1 MKIILSLLCL
11 VLVSQAVIA
20 ADIQDIK
27 LNDINDKPTSLKA
40 YSGKVILLVNVASLC
55 GNTPQY
61 KGLEA
66 MYQKYKDKGLVVV
79 GVPCNDFGAQEPG
92 SAAEIVKFCTDN
104 YKVTFP
110 LMAKIH
116 VLGPEQHPLYSALT
130 KDASIPGPTG
140 DIDWNFAKFV
150 IGRDGKT
157 IKRFASGVKPDN
169 ADLVKTVET
178 ALGDGKMS
186 AR

>member
-11 VLVSQAVIA
+11 ALACQAVIA
-20 ADIQDIK
+20 AEIQDIK

-40 YSGKVILLVNVASLC
+40 YSGKVILLVNVASQC

-66 MYQKYKDKGLVVV
+66 MYEKYKAKGFVIV

-92 SAAEIVKFCTDN
+92 SAEEIVKFCTDN
-104 YKVTFP
+104 YQVTFP

-116 VLGPEQHPLYSALT
+116 VKGPEQHPLYAALT
-130 KDASIPGPTG
+130 QDKNIPGPKG

-150 IGRDGKT
+150 IGRDGKV
-157 IKRFASGVKPDN
+157 IKRFANRVQPED

-178 ALGDGKMS
+178 ALGAETMGAK
-186 AR
+186 